1 MAKRKTPK
9 AEKIVDLKPK
19 AEKVTDEQLKQI
31 QELVSNINRA
41 QMDIGSIETKKHQIL
56 HSISN
61 LQDALMALQGEFE
74 KQYGTVDVDIHTGT
88 INYKEDVETDK
99 KD

>member
-9 AEKIVDLKPK
+9 TPDLRP
-19 AEKVTDEQLKQI
+19 EKVSDEQLKQI
-31 QELVSNINRA
+31 QEVVSNINKC
-41 QMDIGSIETKKHQIL
+41 QMDIGSIETKKHQLL
-56 HSISN
+56 HNIVN
-61 LQDALMALQGEFE
+61 LQDALMALQGELE

-88 INYKEDVETDK
+88 INYKENEQADT